1 VTANNQRINGSSG
14 AQRVPRASPQQL
26 SAALGATSTDFYRR
40 VYCILGLPFDAVTME
55 QAETLLQQSVKTRQR
70 CFFSTP
76 NLNFLVNALEDASF
90 RDSVIR
96 SDLSLA
102 DGMPIIW
109 MARALGIPVQTRV
122 AGSTLF
128 ERLREQAAL
137 PIRVFFFGGP
147 EGVAQQA
154 GTVLNAATNSSM
166 ICVGA
171 RSPGFGSIEEMSS
184 DLLLDEINKA
194 RPDFLVV
201 ALGAKR
207 GQAWIEHN
215 LSRLETPVVSH
226 LGAVVNFV
234 AGTVSRAP
242 ARFGGLGL
250 EWLWRIKEEPALWRR
265 YWSDGKALLKLLFT
279 RILPGAL
286 SAARAKGKPGS
297 EPAPQLSLINENG
310 RSRLTLAG
318 NWHESQLAPLRDALT
333 EMASRHSNVVL
344 DLEKVTGL
352 DSATLGLLL
361 LLFGHQSKI
370 GRGFTITALSPA
382 VKRVLRHS
390 CAEYLTAGSAS
401 DSGHVTADLTQFSN
415 TLR

>member
-1 VTANNQRINGSSG
+1 VARPVTR
-14 AQRVPRASPQQL
+14 QL
-26 SAALGATSTDFYRR
+26 SKDLGAVNTDFYRR

-55 QAETLLQQSVKTRQR
+55 QAEEQLKQAVETGRR

-76 NLNFLVNALEDASF
+76 NLNFLINALQDPSF

-128 ERLREQAAL
+128 ERLREQAAV

-147 EGVAQQA
+147 DGVAHKA
-154 GTVLNAATNSSM
+154 GTVLNDESGSSM

-171 RSPGFGSIEEMSS
+171 RSPGFGSIEEMSTEP
-184 DLLLDEINKA
+184 LLDEINQA

-215 LSRLETPVVSH
+215 LSRLHVPVVSH

-242 ARFGGLGL
+242 AKFGGLGL

-265 YWSDGKALLKLLFT
+265 YWGDGTALLKLLFS

-286 SAARAKGKPGS
+286 SAARAKSNAGS
-297 EPAPQLSLINENG
+297 GPAPQLSLVGEGN
-310 RSRLTLAG
+310 RCRLTLSG
-318 NWHESQLAPLRDALT
+318 NWREPHLGPLRDALT
-333 EMASRHSNVVL
+333 EMTSRHYNVVV
-344 DLEKVTGL
+344 DLEKVSGL
-352 DSATLGLLL
+352 DSATLGLLV

-370 GRGFTITALSPA
+370 KRGFTISAVSPA
-382 VKRVLRHS
+382 VQRFLRHS
-390 CAEYLTAGSAS
+390 CAEYLTANSAS
-401 DSGHVTADLTQFSN
+401 GSDPVPADLAQFSN